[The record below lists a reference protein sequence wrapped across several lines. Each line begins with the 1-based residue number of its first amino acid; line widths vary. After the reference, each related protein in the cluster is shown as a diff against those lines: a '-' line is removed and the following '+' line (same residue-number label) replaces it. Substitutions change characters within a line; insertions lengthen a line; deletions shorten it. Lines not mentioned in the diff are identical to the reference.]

1 MYKNE
6 LDKARF
12 AHDTVYSNS
21 EDLSM
26 KTVSD
31 KFFKGRDYET
41 ALHLKCD
48 GY

>member
-1 MYKNE
+1 MSKNE

-12 AHDTVYSNS
+12 AHDAVYSNS

-31 KFFKGRDYET
+31 KLFKDRD
-41 ALHLKCD
+41 
-48 GY
+48 